1 MTAEAELDAFMD
13 RYSPE
18 VASDGRQ
25 ALAFL
30 TARLP
35 TATRMVYDNYN
46 ALVVAFGA
54 STRVS
59 DIILSIAF
67 YPRYVTLFFL
77 KGVELPDPAGLL
89 EGSGST
95 VRGIRLRPISRIQSA
110 DVSALI
116 DAAVGNASAP
126 LPSTGEGTLIIK
138 SISARQRPRRPAR

>member
-1 MTAEAELDAFMD
+1 MTAETELSAFIEK
-13 RYSPE
+13 YTPE
-18 VASDGRQ
+18 VASGGRQ

-35 TATRMVYDNYN
+35 TASRLVYDNYN

-54 STRVS
+54 SPKVS
-59 DIILSIAF
+59 DIILSIAL

-95 VRGIRLRPISRIQSA
+95 VRGIKLRPISRIESPEVCA
-110 DVSALI
+110 
-116 DAAVGNASAP
+116 
-126 LPSTGEGTLIIK
+126 
-138 SISARQRPRRPAR
+138 